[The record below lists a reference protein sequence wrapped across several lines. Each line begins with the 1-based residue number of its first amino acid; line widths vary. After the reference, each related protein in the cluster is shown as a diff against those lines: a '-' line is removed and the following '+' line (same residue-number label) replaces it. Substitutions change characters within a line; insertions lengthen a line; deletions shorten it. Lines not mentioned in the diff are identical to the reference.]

1 MVFKLRV
8 VIKEDV
14 RSPEGGKKN
23 RVMLAVLQRRF
34 PCVSCSGDATHNS
47 SERRG
52 NLFPLVLI
60 CYSRLLVCPSA
71 VWALQRGGRLCSRGR
86 RRRCTPYSPIPV
98 VPFMVQGPL
107 ISTGSCTYFMDTSL
121 FEGGRRAGGVVSR
134 RRRLMM
140 DCTSSSCASQ
150 ASHFTAERF
159 WIIWCGRRLLGGR
172 RGVMSPDRAPR
183 DWTEEHSVDDTA
195 ALNGEITTYDQREK
209 LYGWML
215 NCSEEQDESKCT

>member
-60 CYSRLLVCPSA
+60 CYSRLLVCLSA
-71 VWALQRGGRLCSRGR
+71 V
-86 RRRCTPYSPIPV
+86 
-98 VPFMVQGPL
+98 
-107 ISTGSCTYFMDTSL
+107 
-121 FEGGRRAGGVVSR
+121 
-134 RRRLMM
+134 
-140 DCTSSSCASQ
+140 
-150 ASHFTAERF
+150 
-159 WIIWCGRRLLGGR
+159 
-172 RGVMSPDRAPR
+172 
-183 DWTEEHSVDDTA
+183 
-195 ALNGEITTYDQREK
+195 
-209 LYGWML
+209 
-215 NCSEEQDESKCT
+215 